1 MHLKRFFVDAEL
13 HAGMSVKLPRE
24 LARRLDVVLRGGMA
38 QVGLFNGVSG
48 LHEAEVTGGVARV
61 GAEVVPF
68 APCPPLELWLGLPKR
83 EAFETSLRMAT
94 ELGVTRV
101 VPLLTDFV
109 VKKEVNDE
117 RARALVI
124 EACEQCERLDV
135 PVIEPVRK
143 LSDALS
149 GLTAPLAWAASRRV
163 GLEDKRVRR
172 LESQREEIHAILVG
186 PEGGFSPAEEQLL
199 LAHPWVVP
207 VSLGSTIL
215 RVDTAVAAGLSGI
228 REVEDQG

>member
-83 EAFETSLRMAT
+83 EAFETALRMAT

-109 VKKEVNDE
+109 VKKDVNDE

-149 GLTAPLAWAASRRV
+149 ELTAPLAWAASRRL
-163 GLEDKRVRR
+163 GLQDDRITGLQEKELRGM
-172 LESQREEIHAILVG
+172 LIG